1 MEMISRYGA
10 PSTRLVSMLK
20 SFEYPFRNV
29 EAGDRFAILTD
40 DQMDP
45 TIWQAMMGTLNARG
59 AEVCLCLYPKR
70 AYHCADPSPLAV
82 GAAKEADVVI
92 ALTTT
97 ALNSGTP
104 GLRQI
109 RSEGGAKGK
118 TPIWL
123 WEEINQEILIDGG
136 GACDEADVLEMCDL
150 QRRIGE
156 IFDNGKTVRVTSRSG
171 TDLAADIS
179 GYPSGALARRWG
191 AIPFERDAETGRFGL
206 SPGTW
211 PFGEFHVEPAPGTA
225 NGTVVW
231 DHTGQFPAGQ
241 WHEPVGVHIENG
253 RVVDI
258 TGGHEARQIR
268 AYLEAHGDENSW
280 ITGGEIS
287 IGTNRRCPPYTGNM
301 RSEKKRYG
309 AMHFGIGH
317 GADRGVVVS
326 KLRLEGICD
335 RVTWVVDDKH
345 VVVEDG
351 EILV

>member
-1 MEMISRYGA
+1 MESISRYGT
-10 PSTRLVSMLK
+10 PPTRLISLLK
-20 SFEYPFRNV
+20 AFDYPFRHV
-29 EAGDRFAILTD
+29 RAGDKFLVLTD

-45 TIWQAMMGTLNARG
+45 LIWQGMMAALHARG
-59 AEVCLCLYPKR
+59 AEACLCLYPKR
-70 AYHCADPSPLAV
+70 AYHCADPSPIAI
-82 GAAKEADVVI
+82 GAAREADVIV

-136 GACDEADVLEMCDL
+136 GAATEADIVEMCRV
-150 QRRIGE
+150 QRRLGE
-156 IFDNGKTVRVTSRSG
+156 VFDAGREVRVTTEAG
-171 TDLAADIS
+171 TDLTADIT
-179 GYPSGALARRWG
+179 GYPPGALASRWG
-191 AIPFERDAETGRFGL
+191 AIPFERDAQTGRFGL

-211 PFGEFHVEPAPGTA
+211 PFGEFHVEPLPGTA
-225 NGTVVW
+225 NGKVVW
-231 DHTGQFPAGQ
+231 DVTGQHPAGR
-241 WHEPVGVHIENG
+241 WERPVTLTIENG

-258 TGGHEARQIR
+258 AGGHEAREVR
-268 AYLEAHGDENSW
+268 EYLERHGDENSW
-280 ITGGEIS
+280 ICGGEIS
-287 IGTNRRCPPYTGNM
+287 IGTNRLCPPRTGNM

-317 GADRGVVVS
+317 GADRGAVVS
-326 KLRLEGICD
+326 KLRLEGISD
-335 RVTWVVDDKH
+335 RVTMVVDGAH
-345 VVVEDG
+345 TVARDG

>member
-1 MEMISRYGA
+1 MEMVSRYGA
-10 PSTRLVSMLK
+10 PSTRFISLLK
-20 SFEYPFRNV
+20 SMEYPFRHV
-29 EAGDRFAILTD
+29 KAGDKFAILTD

-45 TIWQAMMGTLNARG
+45 VIWQAMMGLLHARG
-59 AEVCLCLYPKR
+59 AEPCLCLYPKR

-104 GLRQI
+104 GLRMI

-136 GACDEADVLEMCDL
+136 GSSTEADVLEMCEL
-150 QRRIGE
+150 QKRLGRVFDQGKRIH
-156 IFDNGKTVRVTSRSG
+156 VTTTAG
-171 TDLAADIS
+171 TDLRAEIS
-179 GYPSGALARRWG
+179 GYPEGALEKRWG
-191 AIPFERDAETGRFGL
+191 AIPFERDPITDRFGL

-211 PFGEFHVEPAPGTA
+211 PFGEFHVEPLPGTA
-225 NGTVVW
+225 NGVVVW
-231 DHTGQFPAGQ
+231 DETGQYPAGR
-241 WHEPVGVHIENG
+241 WAEPVTLHIQDG
-253 RVVDI
+253 RVADI
-258 TGGHEARQIR
+258 QGGHEARLIR
-268 AYLEAHGDENSW
+268 EYLHKYGDENSW
-280 ITGGEIS
+280 LVGGEIA
-287 IGTNRRCPPYTGNM
+287 IGTNRQCLPHTGSM

-317 GADRGVVVS
+317 GSDRGTIVS
-326 KLRLEGICD
+326 KLRLEGIAD
-335 RVTWVVDDKH
+335 RVSMVIDDQH
-345 VVVEDG
+345 VVARDG

>member
-1 MEMISRYGA
+1 MESISRYGT
-10 PSTRLVSMLK
+10 PPTRLISMLK

-29 EAGDRFAILTD
+29 QKGDKFAIFTD

-45 TIWQAMMGTLNARG
+45 SIWQAMMAVLHAKG
-59 AEVCLCLYPKR
+59 AEPCLCLYPKR
-70 AYHCADPSPLAV
+70 EYHCADPSPLAV

-104 GLRQI
+104 GLREI

-123 WEEINQEILIDGG
+123 WEEINQEILTEGG
-136 GACDEADVLEMCDL
+136 GSCTEAEVLEMCDL
-150 QRRIGE
+150 QRRMGE
-156 IFDNGKTVRVTSRSG
+156 VFDAGKEVVVTTKMG
-171 TDLAADIS
+171 TDLRANIT
-179 GYPSGALARRWG
+179 GYPDGALAKRWG
-191 AIPFERDAETGRFGL
+191 AVPFERDEKTGRFGL

-211 PFGEFHVEPAPGTA
+211 PFGEFHVEPLLGTA

-231 DHTGQFPAGQ
+231 DHTAQFPAGN
-241 WHEPVGVHIENG
+241 WHEPVTLQIEDG
-253 RVVDI
+253 KVVDI
-258 TGGHEARQIR
+258 SGGHEAAQIR
-268 AYLEAHGDENSW
+268 DYLKAYGDENSL
-280 ITGGEIS
+280 TLGGEIS
-287 IGTNRRCPPYTGNM
+287 IGTNRKCPPYTGNM

-335 RVTWVVDDKH
+335 RVTMVVDDKH
-345 VVVEDG
+345 VIAKDG
-351 EILV
+351 IILV

>member
-10 PSTRLVSMLK
+10 PPTRLISLLK
-20 SFEYPFRNV
+20 SLEYPFRHV
-29 EAGDRFAILTD
+29 RAGDRFVILTD

-45 TIWQAMMGTLNARG
+45 LIWQAMMGVLHGRG

-70 AYHCADPSPLAV
+70 AYHCADPSPLAI

-123 WEEINQEILIDGG
+123 WEETNQEILIDGG
-136 GACDEADVLEMCDL
+136 GACTEAEILEMCAV
-150 QRRIGE
+150 QRRMGE
-156 IFDNGKTVRVTSRSG
+156 VFDTGKEVRVTTEGG
-171 TDLAADIS
+171 TDLVADIS
-179 GYPSGALARRWG
+179 GYPPGALADRWG
-191 AIPFERDAETGRFGL
+191 AVPFERDPATGRFGL

-211 PFGEFHVEPAPGTA
+211 PFGEFHVEPLPGTA
-225 NGTVVW
+225 NGVVVW
-231 DHTGQFPAGQ
+231 DETGQHPPGPWKQ
-241 WHEPVGVHIENG
+241 PVSLHVEAG

-258 TGGHEARQIR
+258 RGGHEARMIR
-268 AYLEAHGDENSW
+268 DYLERHGEESSW
-280 ITGGEIS
+280 LVGGEIS

-317 GADRGVVVS
+317 GADRGLVTS
-326 KLRLEGICD
+326 KLRLEGISD
-335 RVTWVVDDKH
+335 RVTMVVDGEH
-345 VVVEDG
+345 TVARDG

>member
-1 MEMISRYGA
+1 MESISRYGT
-10 PSTRLVSMLK
+10 PPTRLISMMK

-29 EAGDRFAILTD
+29 LPGDRFAVLTD

-45 TIWQAMMGTLNARG
+45 LIWQAMMAALHAKG
-59 AEVCLCLYPKR
+59 AEACLCLYPKR
-70 AYHCADPSPLAV
+70 AYHCADPSPIAV

-136 GACDEADVLEMCDL
+136 GACTEDEVREMCAL
-150 QRRIGE
+150 QQRIGE
-156 IFDNGKTVRVTSRSG
+156 ICDTGKTIRVTTAAG
-171 TDLAADIS
+171 TDLQADIT
-179 GYPSGALARRWG
+179 GYPPGALAKRWG
-191 AIPFERDAETGRFGL
+191 AIPFERDAATGRFGL

-211 PFGEFHVEPAPGTA
+211 PFGEFHVEPAPATA
-225 NGTVVW
+225 NGVIVW
-231 DHTGQFPAGQ
+231 DHTGQYPAGQ
-241 WHEPVGVHIENG
+241 WHEPVSVSIKDG
-253 RVVDI
+253 RVTDI
-258 TGGHEARQIR
+258 SGGHEADMIKR
-268 AYLEAHGDENSW
+268 YLEEYGDENSL
-280 ITGGEIS
+280 TVGGEIS
-287 IGTNRRCPPYTGNM
+287 IGTNPRCPPHTGNM

-317 GADRGVVVS
+317 GADRGEVVS
-326 KLRLEGICD
+326 KLRYEGICD
-335 RVTWVVDDKH
+335 RVTMVVDDKH
-345 VVVEDG
+345 VIAKDG
-351 EILV
+351 RILV

>member
-1 MEMISRYGA
+1 MEMISRYGTPA
-10 PSTRLVSMLK
+10 TRLVSMMRSLA
-20 SFEYPFRNV
+20 YPFRHV
-29 EAGDRFAILTD
+29 RAGDKFAILTD

-45 TIWQAMMGTLNARG
+45 LIWQAMMAFLHGRD

-123 WEEINQEILIDGG
+123 WEEMNQEILIDGG
-136 GACDEADVLEMCDL
+136 GSSTEADVLAMCAL

-156 IFDNGKTVRVTSRSG
+156 VFDAGTEVRVTSRSG
-171 TDLAADIS
+171 TDLTADIT
-179 GYPSGALARRWG
+179 GYPPGALARRWG
-191 AIPFERDAETGRFGL
+191 AVPFERDGETGRFGL

-211 PFGEFHVEPAPGTA
+211 PFGEFHVEPLPGTA
-225 NGTVVW
+225 NGIVVW
-231 DHTGQFPAGQ
+231 DETGQYPPGR
-241 WHEPVGVHIENG
+241 WSEPVSLHVEAG

-258 TGGHEARQIR
+258 TGGHEARMVR
-268 AYLEAHGDENSW
+268 DYLERYGDENSR
-280 ITGGEIS
+280 IVGGEIS
-287 IGTNRRCPPYTGNM
+287 IGTNRQCPPHTGNM

-317 GADRGVVVS
+317 GADRGVVTS
-326 KLRLEGICD
+326 RLRLEGITD
-335 RVTWVVDDKH
+335 RITMTVDGRH
-345 VVVEDG
+345 TIARDG

>member
-1 MEMISRYGA
+1 MEMIARYGTPA
-10 PSTRLVSMLK
+10 TRLISLLK
-20 SFEYPFRNV
+20 AFDYPFRNIRS
-29 EAGDRFAILTD
+29 GDKFVILTD

-45 TIWQAMMGTLNARG
+45 LIWQGMMGALHARG
-59 AEVCLCLYPKR
+59 AEACLCLYPKR
-70 AYHCADPSPLAV
+70 AYHCADPSPIAI

-136 GACDEADVLEMCDL
+136 GAATEADVAEMCAV
-150 QRRIGE
+150 QSRIGAVFDAGKE
-156 IFDNGKTVRVTSRSG
+156 IRVTTEAG
-171 TDLAADIS
+171 TDLTADVS
-179 GYPSGALARRWG
+179 GYPPRANEKRWG
-191 AIPFERDAETGRFGL
+191 AIPFERDPETGRFGL

-211 PFGEFHVEPAPGTA
+211 PFGEFHIEPLPGTA

-231 DHTGQFPAGQ
+231 DETAQHPPGL
-241 WHEPVGVHIENG
+241 WKHPVKLTIEKG

-258 TGGHEARQIR
+258 SGGHEAREIR
-268 AYLEAHGDENSW
+268 DYLHRYGDENSW
-280 ITGGEIS
+280 ICGGEIS
-287 IGTNRRCPPYTGNM
+287 VGTNKRCPPRTGNM

-317 GADRGVVVS
+317 GADRGLVTS
-326 KLRLEGICD
+326 KLRLEGISD
-335 RVTWVVDDKH
+335 RVTWVVDGKH
-345 VVVEDG
+345 TVVRDG
-351 EILV
+351 KILV